1 MGLYA
6 TTSSILNINNTTYE
20 GSEELLPFYINGSTQ
35 ANISNFSSDFLVD
48 ICYEVHDSNLILS
61 NSDLSNCSSKQV
73 NADNSFVD
81 LIDSLISN
89 EKMYLSADNEGRII
103 EKYNTSLNF
112 YDEGNQAIVP
122 DKIEL
127 ISIDLTDPDNN
138 IQIDFIPLET
148 TGLVKL
154 IYQKSIYNLGFGD
167 MEVFHNYDYIVS
179 KDRYVQTSGQINLET
194 IQNNEFDISLGLE
207 FPENIY
213 EMKINNGIV
222 DYTFNSYPVTPKTCS
237 STINNK
243 EIYSC
248 YDIDLPLNYNNS
260 FVDASIYF
268 TVPEAWMTINSIP
281 SQNIN
286 LYHYNGST
294 YELLDTTLENS
305 ETNLYS
311 AKTTSFS
318 EFAISGEPASCLID
332 SDCDENFSCVD
343 NVCVCS
349 LDCNTGYDLNID
361 TCACEEIVAE
371 EVCELV
377 CDDGYTL
384 NGDTCTCEEIVAEE
398 VCELVCDDG
407 YTLNEDTC
415 VCEDA
420 NVSVDDDQNLTSKD
434 VNDSDLQEKDLNQGG
449 ERGSKLLCDISCP
462 EGTLLDTKNCV
473 CVKSSGFDANILIII
488 LIIVI
493 IAAVIIFSLNKKQKS
508 NKIRKKPKIKSKK
521 TKVKKPKK

>member
-384 NGDTCTCEEIVAEE
+384 N
-398 VCELVCDDG
+398 
-407 YTLNEDTC
+407 EDTC